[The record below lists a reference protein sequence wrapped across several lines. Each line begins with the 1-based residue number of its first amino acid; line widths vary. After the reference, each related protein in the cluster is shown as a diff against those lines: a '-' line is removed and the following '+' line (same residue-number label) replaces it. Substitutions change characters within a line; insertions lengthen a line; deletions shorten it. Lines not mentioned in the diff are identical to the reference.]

1 MKFRKNKDKKDDFYY
16 LKFSDDGLYNG
27 GIIKSI
33 LDRGFEDVNNLYSS
47 DFMIYLLSTSMGLD
61 PVKDKNLLDKLLDM
75 IKLINSN
82 TKDMLYLSVFEKV
95 DK

>member
-1 MKFRKNKDKKDDFYY
+1 MVDEKITIQNASEVDPNLLR
-16 LKFSDDGLYNG
+16 
-27 GIIKSI
+27 I